1 MKREITCSRCG
12 VPTEHLC
19 RLCDDCLETR
29 LVAERAAQGLP
40 PKITD
45 PVAIARVAAII
56 RSARKTR
63 LEREAR
69 AAS

>member
-1 MKREITCSRCG
+1 VTRPITCSRCG

-19 RLCDDCLETR
+19 RLCDGCLEAR
-29 LVAERAAQGLP
+29 LVAERTAQGLP
-40 PKITD
+40 AKITD

-69 AAS
+69 VAS